1 MTDDG
6 IGRILVASLHQSI
19 GDILPLRL
27 EYYEHW
33 LTPMGL
39 KDGRTG
45 LAPLGAVL
53 SFLRQEGP
61 EVYDR
66 VMTSAGQY
74 SAEWHYTQGGRR
86 QGALRLLPH
95 WLRARVALRRS
106 RSLLQSAF
114 TPARVKVSV
123 RRGVGKVS
131 VTAGVFCALREPWP
145 WPTCRYFAAAVE
157 RHLALQGVVADAGI
171 TACQAVGDGA
181 CVVQVTFRRP
191 GQERRPEATPA
202 GEAT

>member
-6 IGRILVASLHQSI
+6 IGRILVASLHQGI
-19 GDILPLRL
+19 GDTLPVRL
-27 EYYEHW
+27 DYYEHW
-33 LTPMGL
+33 LSPMGL
-39 KDGRTG
+39 KDGRAG

-53 SFLRQEGP
+53 SFLRQEGQD
-61 EVYDR
+61 VYDR
-66 VMTSAGQY
+66 VMASAGRY
-74 SAEWHYTQGGRR
+74 SAEWHYQQGGRT
-86 QGALRLLPH
+86 QGVLRLLPH

-131 VTAGVFCALREPWP
+131 VTGGVFCVLRETWP

-157 RHLALQGVVADAGI
+157 RHLALQGVLADVRILG
-171 TACQAVGDGA
+171 CQAVGDGA
-181 CVVQVTFRRP
+181 CTAQVSFRRP
-191 GQERRPEATPA
+191 SQELRSDLPPT
-202 GEAT
+202 GEAA